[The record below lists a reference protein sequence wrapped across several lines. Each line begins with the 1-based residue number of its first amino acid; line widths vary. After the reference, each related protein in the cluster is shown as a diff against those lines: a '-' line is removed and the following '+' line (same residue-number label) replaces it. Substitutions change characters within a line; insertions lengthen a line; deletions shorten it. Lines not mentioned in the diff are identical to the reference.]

1 MSKKLSLRV
10 RQPGYVFMSSDYSQQ
25 EPKLCAV
32 VSGDQTMVEGFK
44 QGKDAYA
51 MIASV
56 SFNKPY
62 EQCLEFHP
70 ETHEYQPDGKAR
82 RSEAKSVLLGVLYGR
97 SIPSI
102 ADQLYGKRDD
112 MTDDQKQKAAQKVFD
127 AVMNA
132 FPGLRRFMISS
143 QKACAKRGF
152 TETVLGRRR
161 HLPDMTLKPFEFK
174 AMSGYVNP
182 DIDPLDI
189 NTLQNKSEIPE
200 RIIRSLEE
208 EFSKYK
214 YFGQIARRTKE
225 LYQEKIKVINNK
237 PKITDATRQV
247 VNCVD
252 DETEIL
258 TVNGWKHEKDVSIGD
273 SIIGYDVNS
282 KKVVVTV
289 VTHKHVYSNENGIHV
304 YEFNSPTF
312 NAVSTEDHRWVVCES
327 GEEPRFKTSQNIW
340 KNKWPD
346 YPILRVDDNDL
357 PGNNLS
363 DDYLKLLGWVMTD
376 GYFSK
381 PYYGIEIY
389 QSTRREKNACIYH
402 NMIETLESLGF
413 SFKDK
418 SDDGVYHTIY
428 INKNDMLYDLWKSNP
443 SRTLSFDFVST
454 LSQHQAEVLMW
465 AMIEG
470 DGTLGDSGKS
480 SSITF
485 TCNSIER
492 KDIFQY
498 LAFIAGYATNAYRI
512 SAEEANRRT
521 NGKLYP
527 SISNKTPIVVK
538 NDYWTIS
545 VLRVKRAHIYPHH
558 KSERFVNKVWCVTT
572 GTGTWVMRR
581 NGKVSITGNSI
592 VQGSAADLTK
602 MAVLELERDPE
613 WKRIGGRLLVPVHD
627 ELCAEVP
634 IDYAEEGAKLLSDC
648 MCRAADFMPFAIT
661 CDVETSLRWYGMS
674 YPCPYSKP
682 QSLDD
687 MSEDNVKWVQYML
700 TEMEYQLPVFNDK
713 DGSKPRGDAA
723 RGVNG
728 VVTDEFD
735 AALSDYIKTRNIAYS
750 NFIPVIEQEVLYGI
764 KSL

>member
-174 AMSGYVNP
+174 AMPGYVNP

-200 RIIRSLEE
+200 RIIKSLEE

-247 VNCVD
+247 V
-252 DETEIL
+252 
-258 TVNGWKHEKDVSIGD
+258 
-273 SIIGYDVNS
+273 
-282 KKVVVTV
+282 
-289 VTHKHVYSNENGIHV
+289 
-304 YEFNSPTF
+304 
-312 NAVSTEDHRWVVCES
+312 
-327 GEEPRFKTSQNIW
+327 
-340 KNKWPD
+340 
-346 YPILRVDDNDL
+346 
-357 PGNNLS
+357 
-363 DDYLKLLGWVMTD
+363 
-376 GYFSK
+376 
-381 PYYGIEIY
+381 
-389 QSTRREKNACIYH
+389 
-402 NMIETLESLGF
+402 
-413 SFKDK
+413 
-418 SDDGVYHTIY
+418 
-428 INKNDMLYDLWKSNP
+428 
-443 SRTLSFDFVST
+443 
-454 LSQHQAEVLMW
+454 
-465 AMIEG
+465 
-470 DGTLGDSGKS
+470 
-480 SSITF
+480 
-485 TCNSIER
+485 
-492 KDIFQY
+492 
-498 LAFIAGYATNAYRI
+498 
-512 SAEEANRRT
+512 
-521 NGKLYP
+521 
-527 SISNKTPIVVK
+527 
-538 NDYWTIS
+538 
-545 VLRVKRAHIYPHH
+545 
-558 KSERFVNKVWCVTT
+558 
-572 GTGTWVMRR
+572 
-581 NGKVSITGNSI
+581 NSI

-735 AALSDYIKTRNIAYS
+735 AALSDYMKTRNIAYS
-750 NFIPVIEQEVLYGI
+750 NFISVIEQEVLYGI